1 MKYFTLILFLSC
13 QISICFAQFSKKEFV
28 KLWGDSLPN
37 YDPENKLY
45 YDYREDTE
53 YLYIALYKKD
63 NAPKAYIQGGVQLQ
77 FDKDKITDK
86 SFRITFSHKFP
97 DPNNPQ
103 KTGDKKEYFLLENI
117 GEIKNLLVPMYN
129 EYGLQVR
136 YDFNNDNSNQ
146 PKPEG
151 PERRIRSEDVK
162 KNISTFWAEITIPK
176 KYLQASKLHVNIC
189 LRGIDLMKE
198 GIEGQIRKGLWGT
211 PKNTI
216 SDQENR
222 ELKYFTEHQ
231 FIINLN

>member
-1 MKYFTLILFLSC
+1 MKSFILILFLSC
-13 QISICFAQFSKKEFV
+13 QISICLAQFSKEEFV

-45 YDYREDTE
+45 YDYREDMDN
-53 YLYIALYKKD
+53 LYIALYKKD
-63 NAPKAYIQGGVQLQ
+63 NAQKAIIQGGVQLQ

-103 KTGDKKEYFLLENI
+103 KTGDKKEYFLLENL
-117 GEIKNLLVPMYN
+117 GEIKNLLVPRYN
-129 EYGLQVR
+129 EYGIQVR
-136 YDFNNDNSNQ
+136 YDFNIDRSHI
-146 PKPEG
+146 PEPEG
-151 PERRIRSEDVK
+151 PDRWIRSEDIK
-162 KNISTFWAEITIPK
+162 KNKSTFWAELSIPK
-176 KYLQASKLHVNIC
+176 KYLSASKVHVKIC

-211 PKNTI
+211 PNNTI
-216 SDQENR
+216 YDQENR